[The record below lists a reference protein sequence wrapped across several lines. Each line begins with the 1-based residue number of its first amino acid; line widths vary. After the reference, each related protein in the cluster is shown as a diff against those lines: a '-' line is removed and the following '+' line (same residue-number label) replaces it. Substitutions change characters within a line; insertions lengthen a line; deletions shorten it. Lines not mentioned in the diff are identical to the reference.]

1 MTFDSYEL
9 LLLGDGKI
17 PTRVRSGTVISHLHV
32 QRRIIFFWD
41 RVACQS
47 AASDVWTR
55 TRRKRTGEEEGSRGP
70 RSRREVERGGQSV
83 ISSWRGAGPDGIA
96 LSVSCLSRHVS
107 WPALPGIAS
116 ATSMTRSFPVLVP
129 IHASEVAPGL
139 GCPRRH
145 RVSRDPRP
153 VSLVLTSSLPPSLSL
168 SFFPLLPFLFEAVD
182 VGRSEKSRENSAR
195 SSCATRL
202 YNRFVSN
209 DGYKRNLLGEGLLK
223 DYTTFFPL
231 SIFDWTCLYWK
242 EGCQLTVLKLAGE
255 ILPLF
260 VIEGLKGSFKGWIW
274 TSFKDYSVINYNI
287 GDKQI
292 G

>member
-96 LSVSCLSRHVS
+96 LPVSCLSRHVS

-153 VSLVLTSSLPPSLSL
+153 VSLVLTSSLPSSLSL
-168 SFFPLLPFLFEAVD
+168 SFSPFHIEQRVRDKNTRHTKLFEFVNSFPSLFQISFLFLEAPPFE
-182 VGRSEKSRENSAR
+182 RKERRESSLTLASE
-195 SSCATRL
+195 RL
-202 YNRFVSN
+202 
-209 DGYKRNLLGEGLLK
+209 
-223 DYTTFFPL
+223 P
-231 SIFDWTCLYWK
+231 
-242 EGCQLTVLKLAGE
+242 A
-255 ILPLF
+255 
-260 VIEGLKGSFKGWIW
+260 
-274 TSFKDYSVINYNI
+274 
-287 GDKQI
+287 
-292 G
+292 